1 MSSKVSKEGQVI
13 RALTPKCVLEASS
26 QEVGVGGIEAASL
39 KMTNASGERF
49 TCKHLETGQS
59 RVESEGRLEIVVGE
73 KLEEG
78 QGLTVHTP
86 HGDIDFKVEDGFFKV
101 KATNICFEAEDSIV
115 MKAAKMQI
123 GDEKQTSQIV
133 IAAQKVEAK
142 AKKGNLAAAIK
153 TDSVL
158 ASFAG
163 SFVTDKVEDIIS
175 GAAGSAGGGSC

>member
-1 MSSKVSKEGQVI
+1 MTKSKYPTNIKAS
-13 RALTPKCVLEASS
+13 PKCILESSS
-26 QEVGVGGIEAASL
+26 QEVGVGGVEAASL

-101 KATNICFEAEDSIV
+101 KATNICFEAEDQITF
-115 MKAAKMQI
+115 KASKIQI
-123 GDEKQTSQIV
+123 GDDKQTQQV
-133 IAAQKVEAK
+133 VLAGQKIDGECK
-142 AKKGNLAAAIK
+142 SGNLA
-153 TDSVL
+153 DVL
-158 ASFAG
+158 KSSSTLLAFSG
-163 SFVTDKVEDIIS
+163 SPALDLVRKS
-175 GAAGSAGGGSC
+175 LGLG

>member
-1 MSSKVSKEGQVI
+1 MTKSKYPTNIKAS
-13 RALTPKCVLEASS
+13 PKCILESSS
-26 QEVGVGGIEAASL
+26 QEVGVGGVEAASL

-123 GDEKQTSQIV
+123 GDEKQTQQIV
-133 IAAQKVEAK
+133 VAGQKVEYK
-142 AKKGNLAAAIK
+142 TKSGNLAAALK
-153 TDSVL
+153 TDSTL
-158 ASFAG
+158 TAFAG
-163 SFVTDKVEDIIS
+163 SFVSDQVESLIS
-175 GAAGSAGGGSC
+175 GVSGGLA

>member
-1 MSSKVSKEGQVI
+1 MSNKEGQVI
-13 RALTPKCVLEASS
+13 KALTPKCVLEASS

-86 HGDIDFKVEDGFFKV
+86 HGDIDFKVEEGFFKV

-123 GDEKQTSQIV
+123 GDEKQTQQIV
-133 IAAQKVEAK
+133 IAAQKVEMK
-142 AKKGNLAAAIK
+142 AKKGSLAAALK
-153 TDSVL
+153 TDSML
-158 ASFAG
+158 TTFAG
-163 SFVTDKVEDIIS
+163 SFVSDKVEELI
-175 GAAGSAGGGSC
+175 GAVAGKPGGGSC

>member
-1 MSSKVSKEGQVI
+1 MANNYTDNIKSFG
-13 RALTPKCVLEASS
+13 PKCIIESGS
-26 QEVGVGGIEAASL
+26 QVVGVGGKESASL
-39 KMTNASGERF
+39 KMTNESGQRF
-49 TCKHLETGQS
+49 TIKHTETGLA
-59 RVESEGRLEIVVGE
+59 RVESEGRLEVVVGE

-86 HGDIDFKVEDGFFKV
+86 NGDIDFKVEDGFFKV

-142 AKKGNLAAAIK
+142 TKKGNLAAALK
-153 TDSVL
+153 TDSML
-158 ASFAG
+158 TAFGQSFI
-163 SFVTDKVEDIIS
+163 TDKVEELL
-175 GAAGSAGGGSC
+175 GAAAGKPGGGSC